1 MGSVLLLVKLSGKN
15 RLSHRY
21 TEEQRRRLVLFLF
34 ERMLKVLDGFDVYVA
49 SPDNLEGGGFKVIRD
64 EWKDIN
70 KVITAARKIIRDD
83 ILILPCDLPFVGR
96 DGIEELFNC
105 GIKIVPSQ
113 NGGTNALFL
122 PVDVDIV
129 TQFGKNSFE
138 KHVKV
143 FESQGLH
150 YEVIR
155 SDRFRDIDTE
165 EDIMWALEHGGECE
179 FSQFVK
185 EL

>member
-1 MGSVLLLVKLSGKN
+1 
-15 RLSHRY
+15 
-21 TEEQRRRLVLFLF
+21 
-34 ERMLKVLDGFDVYVA
+34 MLKVLEGFDVYA
-49 SPDNLEGGGFKVIRD
+49 GSPDDLVGKGFRVIRD

-70 KVITAARKIIRDD
+70 KVITRARSVVKDD
-83 ILILPCDLPFVGR
+83 ILILPCDLPFVKR
-96 DGIEELFNC
+96 EDVRELFNC

-129 TQFGKNSFE
+129 TRFGKNSFK
-138 KHVKV
+138 KHLKT
-143 FESQGLH
+143 FECQGLD
-150 YEVIR
+150 YKVIR

-179 FSQFVK
+179 FSQFVR